1 MASTLG
7 KNLQV
12 YNAIQFKE
20 SVSEPAFSNLYFTI
34 GKCDPWANDAQP
46 DVSNTSIDAFNNVW
60 KNMIGGKRITG
71 NDIKYVIPR
80 YNWTAN
86 TVYNMYDDKIDN
98 FANGNF
104 YVLTN
109 EFKVYKC
116 ISNNGGSL
124 SSVKPTS
131 TSTSSVFETLDNYIW
146 KYMYSLNAEEQT
158 RFTSTSFM
166 PVKTLSINDAS
177 TQWLVQTS
185 AVPGAI
191 NSIIVTNPGSGYSAN
206 TINVSIRG
214 DGSYANAFAR
224 VNTQTNTITQIVVDN
239 PGLNY
244 TRAELIISSPTGAGA
259 AGRAIISPPGG
270 HGSDPLTELGGN
282 YVMIDM
288 FLRNSEGNILP
299 TVNDYRQLAIIQ
311 DPLVYQ
317 SNTYCANAVVNQLT
331 SVVLSGVSIDYLQD
345 EYVFQGS
352 AVFNAIYKGK
362 VVVWDSANNVLKLS
376 NVEGNPI
383 NEILI
388 GSQST
393 AYRFL
398 NSVVPPDLQPF
409 SGKLLY
415 IDNITPVERS
425 PDQTETFKI
434 VLKF

>member
-1 MASTLG
+1 MSSTLG

-12 YNAIQFKE
+12 FNARQFKE
-20 SVSEPAFSNLYFTI
+20 SVAGASSSNLYFTI
-34 GKCDPWANDAQP
+34 GKCDPWANDAHP

-71 NDIKYVIPR
+71 NDMQFVIPR
-80 YNWTAN
+80 NNWTAN

-98 FANGNF
+98 FQYGNF
-104 YVLTN
+104 YVLTD

-116 ISNNGGSL
+116 LSNNGGSL
-124 SSVKPTS
+124 SYVKPTS
-131 TSTSSVFETLDNYIW
+131 TSTTAAVETLDNYIW

-158 RFTSTSFM
+158 RFTSTTFM
-166 PVKTLSINDAS
+166 PVKTLTINDAS

-185 AVPGAI
+185 ATPGAI
-191 NSIIVTNPGSGYSAN
+191 NSIVITNPGSGYTAN
-206 TINVSIRG
+206 TVNVNIRG

-244 TRAELIISSPTGAGA
+244 THAELIISSTSGAGA

-288 FLRNSEGNILP
+288 FLRNSEGDKLP

-311 DPLVYQ
+311 DPLVYG
-317 SNTYCANAVVNQLT
+317 SNTFCANAAVNQLT
-331 SVVLSGVSIDYLQD
+331 NVVLSGVSVEYMED
-345 EYVFQGS
+345 EWVYQGS

-362 VVVWDSANNVLKLS
+362 IVVWDSANNILKLS

-383 NEILI
+383 NELLI

-398 NSVVPPDLQPF
+398 NSVVPPDLEPF

-415 IDNITPVERS
+415 IDNVTPIERS
-425 PDQTETFKI
+425 PDQTESFKI